1 MALRLVQVGMGGW
14 GRDWAKNV
22 LPNVPEIEVV
32 AHVDAAAETLETAR
46 EAVGFPAEIGFA
58 SLDAALAA
66 TEADAVLVTVPL
78 AAHVAV
84 ALSALEAGKHVL
96 VEKPFAPT
104 VADAQRV
111 VGAADA
117 AGRTLMVSQN
127 YRNFPAPRAVAA
139 LIASGELGSV
149 GTVHVDFRRN
159 YNKLRNNAR
168 YYQIANPLLLDM
180 AIHHFD
186 LMRLTL
192 GAEAARIFCRAWN
205 PPYSDFADNAA
216 AAATIDFAGGAVVT
230 WRGSWIS
237 SGPATV
243 WGGEW
248 RVECEG
254 GEIVWQSRGDGG
266 TPDSDRVTVR
276 PMEGPERE
284 LDLAPTEPHGRA
296 GVVTAFAA
304 AIAGGTEPETSGRDN
319 LATLGI
325 AEAAIASVGT
335 GAVVTLAPE

>member
-14 GRDWAKNV
+14 GQDWAKNV

-32 AHVDAAAETLETAR
+32 AHVDAAAETLAAAR
-46 EAVGFPAEIGFA
+46 KAVGFPEKRGFA

-66 TEADAVLVTVPL
+66 TDADAVLVTVPL
-78 AAHVAV
+78 AAHVDV
-84 ALSALEAGKHVL
+84 ALAALAAGKHVL

-104 VADAQRV
+104 LADAQRV
-111 VGAADA
+111 VDAGDA
-117 AGRTLMVSQN
+117 AGLTLMVSQN

-139 LIASGELGSV
+139 LIASGELGPV
-149 GTVHVDFRRN
+149 GAVHVDFRRN
-159 YNKLRNNAR
+159 YNKLPNNAR
-168 YYQIANPLLLDM
+168 YYAIPNPLLLDM

-192 GAEAARIFCRAWN
+192 GAEATHVFCRAWN
-205 PPYSDFADNAA
+205 PSYSDFADNATA
-216 AAATIDFAGGAVVT
+216 TATIDFPGGAVAI

-237 SGPATV
+237 SGPPTV

-254 GEIVWQSRGDGG
+254 GEIVWVSRGDGG

-276 PMEGPERE
+276 PLGGTERE

-304 AIAGGTEPETSGRDN
+304 AIAAGTEPETSGRDN
-319 LATLGI
+319 LGTLGI
-325 AEAAIASVGT
+325 AEAAITSVGT
-335 GAVVTLAPE
+335 GAIVPL